1 MGSKKPF
8 KLIIAGSRE
17 FDDYETL
24 ELGTDWFLYEMV
36 GQGWAPD
43 DIEIVSGTALG
54 ADRLGERYAID
65 NGFSIK
71 RFPANWTMHGKS
83 AGFKRN
89 RQMAVYADALIAFPL
104 GKSSGTRD
112 MIKQA
117 RGLGLTVRYGARC
130 ANDCISYADEV
141 STQNE
146 GCERSDAEAFAEAL
160 VARFTADNEYRQSI
174 EDDNEFMLEEMDREC
189 ERTTREVYAEAMYQQ
204 NRYGL
209 VKESAS

>member
-17 FDDYETL
+17 FDDYKTL
-24 ELGTDWFLYEMV
+24 QLGTDWFLYEMV

-54 ADRLGERYAID
+54 ADRLGERFAIA
-65 NGFSIK
+65 NGMGIK

-89 RQMAVYADALIAFPL
+89 KQMAVYADALIAFPL

-117 RGLGLTVRYGARC
+117 RGLGLTVVYGERC
-130 ANDCISYADEV
+130 L
-141 STQNE
+141 
-146 GCERSDAEAFAEAL
+146 AECHA
-160 VARFTADNEYRQSI
+160 QSLREI
-174 EDDNEFMLEEMDREC
+174 EDDNQFMLEEMDREC
-189 ERTTREVYAEAMYQQ
+189 ERTGSMNSQ
-204 NRYGL
+204 NDFEFLANTAWRTG
-209 VKESAS
+209 S